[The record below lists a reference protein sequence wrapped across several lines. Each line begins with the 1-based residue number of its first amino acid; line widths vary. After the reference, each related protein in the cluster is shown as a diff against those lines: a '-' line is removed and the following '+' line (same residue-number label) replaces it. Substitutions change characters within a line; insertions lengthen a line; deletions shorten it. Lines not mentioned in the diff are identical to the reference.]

1 MTAVDRTYPLAD
13 PRFAHA
19 NPDRLHIVIN
29 RDPVTR
35 FAVWRGTRRLR
46 EFVEHER
53 AMTWAQGRA
62 ALDRHPDAPRY
73 RLDPPRKRGQGGRTG
88 AVRGPNYT
96 HVISGPQNG
105 SNEFDTFPEPMEAP

>member
-1 MTAVDRTYPLAD
+1 MPRPATDRTYPLAD
-13 PRFAHA
+13 IRFGRA
-19 NPDRLHIVIN
+19 NPDRVRVVIR

-53 AMTWAQGRA
+53 AMTWAQSRA
-62 ALDRHPDAPRY
+62 AIDKHPNATRYTLDS
-73 RLDPPRKRGQGGRTG
+73 PRKRGQDARTD
-88 AVRGPNYT
+88 AVGGPNYT

-105 SNEFDTFPEPMEAP
+105 